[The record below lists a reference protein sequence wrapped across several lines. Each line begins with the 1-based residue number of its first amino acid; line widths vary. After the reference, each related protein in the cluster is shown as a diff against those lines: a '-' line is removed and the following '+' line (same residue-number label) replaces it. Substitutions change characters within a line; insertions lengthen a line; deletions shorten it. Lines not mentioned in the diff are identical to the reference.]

1 MISKFIRRHLTGTI
15 NWVEVFKED
24 TFTKE
29 NSACAIITNKTF
41 DEKVLLNSSWF
52 PTVPSITFILYK

>member
-15 NWVEVFKED
+15 NWLEVSKED
-24 TFTKE
+24 TFTRE
-29 NSACAIITNKTF
+29 NSACAIITNKTL

-52 PTVPSITFILYK
+52 PTVSSITFILYK